1 MERLKSIKNEN
12 DLYKISISEPIND
25 LIMYLSIVSREINKN
40 SNAKIIFLYNHLK
53 SLVKSKLS
61 VITINREQYLPEKF
75 INFFLNFYPI
85 SESFD
90 FLYSEPT
97 FRCIPWGINE
107 REFPFATKLEIVE
120 TTTGGTCLLHAI
132 LLGLSPLLQRFPYID
147 TYKYRTVLKKNQ
159 ENRYYKKNDINHY
172 DRYSREYFG
181 NAYRIKIARLD
192 IFDTTE
198 KESLNINN
206 IEGNLNPDKNI
217 TFYVVPPL
225 NIEIGEKLLDYLKY
239 NLIVID
245 GTNKSI
251 FNSPY
256 NKLDYDKYI
265 IIFQIHQHFELV
277 KIKDTNKTIYTRDEL
292 KELNIFNEFLFYN
305 DVNKRNNFKYNNEPT
320 IVFN

>member
-1 MERLKSIKNEN
+1 M
-12 DLYKISISEPIND
+12 
-25 LIMYLSIVSREINKN
+25 
-40 SNAKIIFLYNHLK
+40 
-53 SLVKSKLS
+53 
-61 VITINREQYLPEKF
+61 
-75 INFFLNFYPI
+75 
-85 SESFD
+85 
-90 FLYSEPT
+90 
-97 FRCIPWGINE
+97 
-107 REFPFATKLEIVE
+107 
-120 TTTGGTCLLHAI
+120 HAI
-132 LLGLSPLLQRFPYID
+132 LLGLLPLLQRFPYID
-147 TYKYRTVLKKNQ
+147 SYKYTTVLEKNQ
-159 ENRYYKKNDINHY
+159 ENSYYKKNDKNHY
-172 DRYSREYFG
+172 HRYSREYFG
-181 NAYRIKIARLD
+181 NAYRIRIAELD

-198 KESLNINN
+198 KESLKIYK
-206 IEGNLNPDKNI
+206 IEENLNPDKNI

-305 DVNKRNNFKYNNEPT
+305 DVNRRNNFKYNTEPT